1 VQIAETGNKIESAGS
16 ICPDHSGGDDPMAT
30 RLVPKNS
37 GDEKPAAKKASP
49 KQKATPEK
57 SAANGPAAPGKA
69 KPANKA
75 KAPSRS
81 RKGTTVNAE
90 TAKVLRDAEAGKN
103 LLHYPSLEAMFEDL
117 GI

>member
-1 VQIAETGNKIESAGS
+1 
-16 ICPDHSGGDDPMAT
+16 MAT
-30 RLVPKNS
+30 RSMTKKS
-37 GDEKPAAKKASP
+37 GGEELKAKKDSP
-49 KQKATPEK
+49 EKKATPEK

-75 KAPSRS
+75 KASSRS
-81 RKGTTVNAE
+81 RTGTTVNAE

>member
-1 VQIAETGNKIESAGS
+1 MATKLT
-16 ICPDHSGGDDPMAT
+16 PKKSGGKEPT
-30 RLVPKNS
+30 
-37 GDEKPAAKKASP
+37 AKKA
-49 KQKATPEK
+49 
-57 SAANGPAAPGKA
+57 AANGPATSAKA

-75 KAPSRS
+75 KATPRS
-81 RKGTTVNAE
+81 RKGTTANAE

>member
-1 VQIAETGNKIESAGS
+1 
-16 ICPDHSGGDDPMAT
+16 MAT
-30 RLVPKNS
+30 RSTSRKSV
-37 GDEKPAAKKASP
+37 GEKPAAEKAP
-49 KQKATPEK
+49 ARTATPAK
-57 SAANGPAAPGKA
+57 AATNGPTAPAGARTGVKT
-69 KPANKA
+69 KMTPR
-75 KAPSRS
+75 P

>member
-1 VQIAETGNKIESAGS
+1 MG
-16 ICPDHSGGDDPMAT
+16 T
-30 RLVPKNS
+30 RLTPKQS
-37 GDEKPAAKKASP
+37 RREKPAAKKATVEETAS
-49 KQKATPEK
+49 T
-57 SAANGPAAPGKA
+57 NGPAGSAQTKPGSGA
-69 KPANKA
+69 KNAR
-75 KAPSRS
+75 RS